1 MREDLLDRL
10 PDDIII
16 IIYSH
21 IKPSIKYNLT
31 KKYFNKLYFLRLG
44 YINNKVRLYYIK
56 SLSIYQC
63 YVIKNL
69 NYIKFLLKNDLLM
82 MIKNIIEYK
91 LTKDRSN
98 YIIKKPIIYENMKFK
113 NFIDLCY
120 ILSIKYKSNKIL
132 EFINIIINTNDVKIS
147 KRLNKYDNGNSNKR
161 NKNIKNKKNVWIA

>member
-1 MREDLLDRL
+1 
-10 PDDIII
+10 
-16 IIYSH
+16 
-21 IKPSIKYNLT
+21 
-31 KKYFNKLYFLRLG
+31 
-44 YINNKVRLYYIK
+44 
-56 SLSIYQC
+56 
-63 YVIKNL
+63 
-69 NYIKFLLKNDLLM
+69 M

>member
-91 LTKDRSN
+91 LTNDRSN
-98 YIIKKPIIYENMKFK
+98 YIIKKPIIYENMKYK
-113 NFIDLCY
+113 NFIDLCSV
-120 ILSIKYKSNKIL
+120 LSIKYKSNKIL
-132 EFINIIINTNDVKIS
+132 KFINIIINTNDVKIS
-147 KRLNKYDNGNSNKR
+147 KRLNKYDNGNSNKT
-161 NKNIKNKKNVWIA
+161 NKNIKNKNNKWIA

>member
-63 YVIKNL
+63 YIIKNL